1 MIINTKLG
9 VFPKT
14 LRIYINLYYSKNTSM
29 TLKTF
34 EMFFAYKRNG
44 VMFDFAFYF
53 SFELIR
59 AR

>member
-29 TLKTF
+29 TYVEVLEAKAWH
-34 EMFFAYKRNG
+34 FAKAPG
-44 VMFDFAFYF
+44 G
-53 SFELIR
+53 
-59 AR
+59 